1 MAKSRFDGTC
11 AFCGADGLYVK
22 SRNLCRNCYERF
34 RRHGT
39 PEYEPSLFGIGKEV
53 NGWKLIYRTHEKKSK
68 FYLMCVRCGHVK
80 TVTADTARRYM
91 LDKTVGCKCMT
102 AYAPRTERQ
111 SCIVQMY
118 EDCNYNESETARK
131 LGITRQAVSAALRS
145 CEIG

>member
-11 AFCGADGLYVK
+11 AFCGADGIYVK

-39 PEYEPSLFGIGKEV
+39 PEYEPSLYDIGKEV

-68 FYLMCVRCGHVK
+68 FYLMCVRCGLVK
-80 TVTADTARRYM
+80 KVTDTTAHRYM
-91 LDKTVGCKCMT
+91 SGKTMDCKCKT
-102 AYAPRTERQ
+102 FYAPRTERQ
-111 SCIVQMY
+111 SRIVQTY
-118 EDCNYNESETARK
+118 KDCNYNEIKTARE